1 VPALQG
7 KALSSNPSSIKK
19 KKKERKKERKNSYKD
34 STGSSLERTLSLFLA
49 LSWYND
55 WNQKIKIDSMLFTNL

>member
-1 VPALQG
+1 
-7 KALSSNPSSIKK
+7 
-19 KKKERKKERKNSYKD
+19 
-34 STGSSLERTLSLFLA
+34 LSLFLA